1 MKLKISVVV
10 RIPAIVSIDSGHR
23 EHVNRR
29 AGAGVGI
36 VSSSAHDGSRFLSV
50 LVVFFRI
57 DSPVS
62 NSL

>member
-1 MKLKISVVV
+1 M
-10 RIPAIVSIDSGHR
+10 RIPAIVSIDSGDR
-23 EHVNRR
+23 ELVNRR

-50 LVVFFRI
+50 FVVVLRI